1 MPRANLSTP
10 VVISAAAELADEVGF
25 EVATLSAVAR
35 RLNVQTASLY
45 NHVRDRAEL
54 LAGLHELALTE
65 LADRIADAVA
75 GKAGRAALVGLAE
88 AQRTFAHEHPGR
100 WAALQ
105 QPASAT
111 TAASPGAVRV
121 ATLTLAVLRAY
132 DVPEVELVHVVR
144 FVGATVN
151 GFLALE
157 RSGGFAHRAPSTEA
171 SWQRTLAALD
181 AIVRAWPADLPDHEN
196 DGAPA

>member
-1 MPRANLSTP
+1 MPRANLSAQT
-10 VVISAAAELADEVGF
+10 VIAAAADLADEDGF
-25 EVATLSAVAR
+25 EGVTLSAVAR
-35 RLNVQTASLY
+35 RLGVQTASLY

-54 LAGLHELALTE
+54 LAGLHELALAE

-75 GKAGRAALVGLAE
+75 GRSGREALCGLAE
-88 AQRTFAHEHPGR
+88 TQRTFAREHPGR

-111 TAASPGAVRV
+111 TAASAGAVRV

-132 DVPEVELVHVVR
+132 EVPEAELVHVVR

-157 RSGGFAHRAPSTEA
+157 RSGGFAHREPSTEA
-171 SWQRTLAALD
+171 SWHRTLTALD
-181 AIVRAWPADLPDHEN
+181 AAVRAWPVPSDDDHH
-196 DGAPA
+196 GAPA

>member
-1 MPRANLSTP
+1 MARANLSAS
-10 VVISAAAELADEVGF
+10 VVVAAGADLADDDGF
-25 EVATLSAVAR
+25 EQVTLSAVAR
-35 RLNVQTASLY
+35 RLGVQTASLY
-45 NHVRDRAEL
+45 NHVRDRGEL
-54 LAGLHELALTE
+54 LAGLHELALAE
-65 LADRIADAVA
+65 LADEIADGVA
-75 GKAGRAALVGLAE
+75 GKAGLDALVGLAE
-88 AQRTFAHEHPGR
+88 AQRTFAREHPGR

-111 TAASPGAVRV
+111 TAASAGAVRV

-132 DVPEVELVHVVR
+132 EVPEVELVHVVR

-157 RSGGFAHRAPSTEA
+157 RSGGFAHREPSTEA
-171 SWQRTLAALD
+171 SWHRTLTALD
-181 AIVRAWPADLPDHEN
+181 AVVRAWPTT

>member
-1 MPRANLSTP
+1 MPRANLSAP
-10 VVISAAAELADEVGF
+10 AVITAAAELADEVGF
-25 EVATLSAVAR
+25 EGVTLSAVAR
-35 RLNVQTASLY
+35 RLGVQTASLY

-54 LAGLHELALTE
+54 LAGLHELALDE

-75 GKAGRAALVGLAE
+75 GMAGRDALVGLAE
-88 AQRTFAHEHPGR
+88 AQRTFAREHPGR

-111 TAASPGAVRV
+111 TAASDGAVRV
-121 ATLTLAVLRAY
+121 ATLTMAVLRVY
-132 DVPEVELVHVVR
+132 DVPEAELVHVTR
-144 FVGATVN
+144 FLGATIN

-157 RSGGFAHRAPSTEA
+157 RSGGFAHREPGTDV
-171 SWQRTLAALD
+171 SWQRTLTALD
-181 AIVRAWPADLPDHEN
+181 AVVRAWPTPT